1 MTIGTRDRLVVLLLL
16 AAVDDDD
23 DDKRNDEDGKDNVVV
38 ALNDDRL
45 VVVDGINATDNAAAG
60 NRIARKIMNKLH
72 LRLLF
77 SPRRG
82 EARFLAGNAASTKTL
97 LQRFCSST
105 HCDNNIVVCQQ
116 QPTTFCASS
125 TLVNHITLK

>member
-82 EARFLAGNAASTKTL
+82 EARFLAGNAASKN
-97 LQRFCSST
+97 SSSK
-105 HCDNNIVVCQQ
+105 IYVL
-116 QPTTFCASS
+116 QPT
-125 TLVNHITLK
+125 VITTSYGISNSQQHSVHRRR